1 METSLPP
8 EQYRLL
14 VEHAPTMVWRSGVDA
29 HCNYFNATWLRFTGR
44 TLEQEMGDGWISGV
58 HPDDLRRCMDTY
70 LSNFERRTAFEME
83 YRLRRHDGVYRYIFD
98 RGVPFTDDAGQF
110 AGFIGSCVDVHERRE
125 ANRAKATFLAL
136 ATHELRTPLTSM
148 RMYMEA
154 LRRQLSQAQEELATS
169 SPLLRLNAQLER
181 VSSLVQDLEDTGRLE
196 AELPLV
202 MHKEELELSELV
214 QTVVAT
220 HRDTDTFRARG
231 KQRHV
236 FELTLPPGP
245 HHVVADRQRMEQVL
259 NNLLTNA
266 VKYSPKGGPI
276 HVTLAREGAGFAL
289 SVKDSGIGIPAA
301 DIPSLTR
308 RYFRASNVSA
318 ENYPGLGLG
327 LSLVK
332 EILEAHGGGLRIQSE
347 LGQGTT
353 LTLLLPEAPE
363 EGRA

>member
-1 METSLPP
+1 
-8 EQYRLL
+8 
-14 VEHAPTMVWRSGVDA
+14 MVWRSGLDA
-29 HCNYFNATWLRFTGR
+29 QCNYFNATWLRFTGR
-44 TLEQEMGDGWISGV
+44 TLEQEVGDGWVSGV
-58 HPDDLRRCMDTY
+58 HPDDLRRCVDTY

-98 RGVPFTDDAGQF
+98 RGVPFTDDSGQF

-125 ANRAKATFLAL
+125 ADRAKATFLAL

-154 LRRQLSQAQEELATS
+154 LRRQLAQGALATS

-202 MHKEELELSELV
+202 MRKEELELTEFV
-214 QTVVAT
+214 QAVVAT
-220 HRDTDTFRARG
+220 HRDTDTFRSRG
-231 KQRHV
+231 QQRHV
-236 FELTLPPGP
+236 FELTLPPGA
-245 HHVVADRQRMEQVL
+245 HRVLADRQRMEQVL

-266 VKYSPKGGPI
+266 VKYSPKGGTI
-276 HVTLAREGAGFAL
+276 HVTLAREGPGLAL
-289 SVKDSGIGIPAA
+289 SVKDPGIGIPAA
-301 DIPSLTR
+301 DIPSLPR

-332 EILEAHGGGLRIQSE
+332 EIIEAHGGGLRIQSE
-347 LGQGTT
+347 LGRGTT
-353 LTLLLPEAPE
+353 LTLLLPEARE

>member
-181 VSSLVQDLEDTGRLE
+181 VSSLVQDLEETGRLE

-202 MHKEELELSELV
+202 MHKEELELS
-214 QTVVAT
+214 
-220 HRDTDTFRARG
+220 
-231 KQRHV
+231 
-236 FELTLPPGP
+236 
-245 HHVVADRQRMEQVL
+245 MEQVL
-259 NNLLTNA
+259 SNLLTNA

-301 DIPSLTR
+301 DFPSLTR
-308 RYFRASNVSA
+308 RYFRASNVSP